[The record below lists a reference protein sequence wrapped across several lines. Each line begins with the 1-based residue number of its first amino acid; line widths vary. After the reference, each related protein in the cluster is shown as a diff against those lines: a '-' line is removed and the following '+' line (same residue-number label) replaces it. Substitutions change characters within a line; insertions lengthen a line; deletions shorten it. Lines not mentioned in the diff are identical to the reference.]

1 MLTNCSM
8 LVHMLMRPLD
18 PPISDH
24 TRDWLHANPE
34 ERFLLV
40 IDEAHLYRGAAGAE
54 VALLIRR
61 LRMRLGIPADR
72 LQIICTS
79 ASFND
84 PDYALRFRAQLAGKN
99 PGDLQTVQGDLLLRP
114 GAGKGTVQ
122 DAAALDAIDL
132 RAFYEAESDDAR
144 LSQIAS
150 FLEYRNVERPWE
162 LQRGLYDALVSFA
175 PMANLINITM
185 S

>member
-24 TRDWLHANPE
+24 TRDWLQANTE
-34 ERFLLV
+34 ERLLLV

-61 LRMRLGIPADR
+61 LRMRLGIPPDR
-72 LQIICTS
+72 LQVVCTS

-84 PDYALRFRAQLAGKN
+84 HDYALRFGAQLTGKD
-99 PGDLQTVQGDLLLRP
+99 PGDFRKVQGDLFLRP
-114 GAGKGTVQ
+114 EAGKGTDR

-132 RAFYEAESDDAR
+132 RAFYEANTEDTR
-144 LSQIAS
+144 LSHITS
-150 FLEYRNVERPWE
+150 FLEI
-162 LQRGLYDALVSFA
+162 S
-175 PMANLINITM
+175 
-185 S
+185 